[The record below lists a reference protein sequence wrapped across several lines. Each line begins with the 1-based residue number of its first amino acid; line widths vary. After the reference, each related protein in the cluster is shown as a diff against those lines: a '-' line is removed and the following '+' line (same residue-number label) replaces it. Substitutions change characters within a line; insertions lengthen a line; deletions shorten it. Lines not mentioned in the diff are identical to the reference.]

1 MHLDDESREL
11 LGLIKAELSQLR
23 HQLRFSKVCVEL
35 QGDFTNVVAKLL
47 KAKRQSEAGFA
58 TTTITKWQRLL
69 LLTFPDAVIT
79 WLFLLLDF
87 FDLLRGCDRLFV
99 LLLWLDRFFLA
110 MSGDGAL
117 TNATVSTTA
126 AVV

>member
-1 MHLDDESREL
+1 MLR
-11 LGLIKAELSQLR
+11 LIKAELSQLR

-47 KAKRQSEAGFA
+47 KAKRQSEAGIA
-58 TTTITKWQRLL
+58 TTTIKKWQRLL

-87 FDLLRGCDRLFV
+87 FDLLRGCDGLLV
-99 LLLWLDRFFLA
+99 LLLWLDRFFLV